1 MLRRSHL
8 PSAHYAC
15 CGIPSSRRLNSGE
28 VEGTLLQPLRRREG
42 RVVHRVV
49 RVLGAEVG
57 GVLAEVG
64 VDRAVAVVLGLH
76 AVALALLAGTRRVLA
91 HPLAPQVLLR
101 VRVRVRVRGRV
112 RVRVSVRVR
121 VWG

>member
-1 MLRRSHL
+1 M
-8 PSAHYAC
+8 
-15 CGIPSSRRLNSGE
+15 
-28 VEGTLLQPLRRREG
+28 
-42 RVVHRVV
+42 V

-64 VDRAVAVVLGLH
+64 VDRTVAVVLGLH
-76 AVALALLAGTRRVLA
+76 PVTLALLAGTRRVLA

-112 RVRVSVRVR
+112 RVSVSVRVR
-121 VWG
+121 VRVGAVPG